1 VATPSLDNQAGGTAL
16 SGKAVGSNGS
26 FLNGVRVVELADE
39 LGEYCGKVLA
49 GLGADVIKVEPPG
62 GEKTRGYGPFYH
74 DEPHPNR
81 SLHFWHYNFGKRG
94 VVLDLESEEDKQHFM
109 RLAQTADIVLDT
121 RPRNYLNDR
130 GIGYDTMRGHNSSLI
145 YARISPYG
153 DDGPW
158 ADYQGTDL
166 VHLALGGVMMNCG
179 YDPDPFGFYETPP
192 IAPQAWQSYQV
203 AGEVT
208 AVQIIA
214 ALVYRL
220 KTGRGQHLSTSVHD
234 AVSKNTETDLPDWV
248 YCRLP
253 HYRQTCRHSLPSAS
267 PTMQGVATE
276 SALRPGLS
284 RTKDGRW
291 VLAYR
296 TYLLGGLASFD
307 ATVRVLRKFGAEGDL
322 CDEKYKDEA
331 YVLRPTT
338 NFHIATHVERL
349 VGRYLFERDLWK
361 DGQDEGLP
369 WSPVRRPEENVG
381 EEHWA
386 QRETFFQVAYPELCK
401 IFTQVGAKWV
411 APGLPWRNGPRAP
424 LLGEHNE
431 EVLAAATARKVFA
444 PCSKDTAAA
453 DPPRFSKHRKPF
465 ALSGVRIVDLTWM
478 LASAGAGRF
487 FTALG
492 AEVIKVEH
500 LSRLDGMRM
509 GMGNAP
515 LGGRAERDAATEPL
529 VVPATKNVNRSGSFM
544 EINAGK
550 RGISLNLKHPRAKDL
565 LIELIKGADMVIEGF
580 SPGTM
585 DRMGLG
591 YDRLREINPRIIYV
605 QQSGMGQIGTYGR
618 LRSFGPTAQAFSGLS
633 DMSGLPG
640 PYPPAGIGYSYLDW
654 FGAYQMALAMMA
666 ALYRQRET
674 GQGCWID
681 SSQAEVGIY
690 LTGASILDHSVN
702 GRHWAR
708 YGNRSPYKPAAPHSA
723 YRARG
728 EDRWIAIAAF
738 SDDQWW
744 ALTRVLGTPHW
755 AADPRLATLSIRLAN
770 QDYLDRL
777 MNETTVAWDAFELM
791 HALQRAGVPAGVC
804 QTAEDRYEHD
814 PQLRHLGWMTEL
826 EQSEIGRWPVK
837 EVPVKFSET
846 PPYIGGFLDRHGPSY
861 GEDNEY
867 VLRTILGLDEEQ
879 IERLAQE
886 GAF

>member
-1 VATPSLDNQAGGTAL
+1 MGTKAL
-16 SGKAVGSNGS
+16 SKDAVQSSGS
-26 FLNGVRVVELADE
+26 FLSGVRVIELADE

-62 GEKTRGYGPFYH
+62 GEKTRGYGPFYN
-74 DEPHPNR
+74 DDPHPNR

-94 VVLDLESEEDKQHFM
+94 IVLDLASDADKKQFM
-109 RLAQTADIVLDT
+109 RLAETADIVIDT
-121 RPRNYLNDR
+121 RPRDYLNER
-130 GIGYDTMRGHNSSLI
+130 GIGYDAIRERNPSLI
-145 YARISPYG
+145 YARISAFG

-158 ADYQGTDL
+158 ADYQASDL

-179 YDPDPFGFYETPP
+179 YDPDPSGFYETPP
-192 IAPQAWQSYQV
+192 IAPQVWQSYHI

-220 KTGRGQHLSTSVHD
+220 NTGRGQRLATSVHD
-234 AVSKNTETDLPDWV
+234 AVSKNTETDMPDWV

-267 PTMQGVATE
+267 PTMQGVAAE

-296 TYLLGGLASFD
+296 TYLLGGVASFD
-307 ATVRVLRKFGAEGDL
+307 ATVRVLRKFGVEADL
-322 CDEKYKDEA
+322 GEEKYKDEA
-331 YVLRPTT
+331 YVLKPST
-338 NFHIATHVERL
+338 NSHLAALVERL
-349 VGRYLFERDLWK
+349 VGRHLYERDLWK

-386 QRETFFQVAYPELCK
+386 QRETFLEVEYPELGK
-401 IFTQVGAKWV
+401 TFTQVGAKWV
-411 APGLPWRNGPRAP
+411 APGLPWRTGPRAP
-424 LLGEHNE
+424 LLGEHNA
-431 EVLAAATARKVFA
+431 EVLEEIGPCKAPAACRKEKGSSNA
-444 PCSKDTAAA
+444 PLL
-453 DPPRFSKHRKPF
+453 SKHGKPF

-500 LSRLDGMRM
+500 VSRLDGMRM

-515 LGGRAERDAATEPL
+515 IGGRAERDAATGPI

-544 EINAGK
+544 EINSGK
-550 RGISLNLKHPRAKDL
+550 RGVSLNLKHPRAKEL
-565 LIELIKGADMVIEGF
+565 LIELIKDADMVIEGF

-591 YDRLREINPRIIYV
+591 YERLREINPKIVYV

-633 DMSGLPG
+633 DMSGLPA

-666 ALYRQRET
+666 GLYRQKET

-690 LTGASILDHSVN
+690 LTGASVLDHSAN
-702 GRHWAR
+702 GRPWGR
-708 YGNRSPYKPAAPHSA
+708 YGNRSPYKPAAPHGA

-728 EDRWIAIAAF
+728 EDRWISIAAF
-738 SDDQWW
+738 TDDHWW
-744 ALTRVLGTPHW
+744 ALTRVLGTPQW
-755 AADPRLATLSIRLAN
+755 AADPRLATLSLRLAN

-777 MNETTVAWDAFELM
+777 MNDATVAWDAFELM

-814 PQLRHLGWMTEL
+814 PQLKHLGWLTEL
-826 EQSEIGRWPVK
+826 EQSEIGTWPVK

-861 GEDNEY
+861 GEDNDY
-867 VLRTILGLDEEQ
+867 VLRTILGLDQEQ
-879 IERLAQE
+879 IAKLTHE